1 MKLKMHTVL
10 NRIAPWVLVPV
21 LAVFS
26 YLIYR
31 DAASPILGIVGLGF
45 MLLLMAFSV
54 WAFVFGFC
62 DFDYVIFEDDRILL
76 YGPFG
81 KKAEYRYSEVIG
93 SFALYTS
100 VLESKKYVTFTDKKY
115 GGAVTHIDTSKWGNT
130 IALNKMKVV
139 YVPATEA
146 LLHFLKEKPD
156 LLWYTEE

>member
-1 MKLKMHTVL
+1 MHTVL

-21 LAVFS
+21 FAVFS

-31 DAASPILGIVGLGF
+31 DAASPMWAIVGLAMMF
-45 MLLLMAFSV
+45 LLFAFSV
-54 WAFVFGFC
+54 WVFVFQFC
-62 DFDYVIFEDDRILL
+62 IFDYAVFEDDRIVL

-81 KKAEYRYSEVIG
+81 KKAEYQYSEVIG
-93 SFALYTS
+93 SFALYTY
-100 VLESKKYVTFTDKKY
+100 VIESKKYVTFTDKKY

-139 YVPATEA
+139 YVPATEG

-156 LLWYTEE
+156 LLWYVKE